1 MSKKSRT
8 KTPAAQPSRP
18 APAPAGNARAAAW
31 LRGFTVG
38 AAACGLLL
46 TLWAVVLAA
55 GRAGELQRYA
65 GWGEYAGVIA
75 DNKVAALWHGALMTF
90 AAAAALWFFLLSR
103 VRSAAARQVAAWAL
117 VLIVA
122 GDAVWLSRHYIKTM
136 PLSALE
142 ENAVTRLLK
151 ADMPEHRAA
160 LLSQDGFY
168 NWWLTYLF
176 PYLDIK
182 TVNFTQMPRMPADYA
197 NYLAALQRNPTRY
210 WQLAAVGHVLAPAEL
225 WNRLQHDRPWQTALT
240 PVLRYDV
247 TPEESGVRVIPAAP
261 GAPGRHLV
269 LRLTLPSPRY
279 ALVAGWRT
287 MDDKSVLER
296 LPNPAFT
303 PFETVLVA
311 PECAAGLPASASAGM
326 TGSVE
331 RVSYRPGRVVLN
343 VNAPQAAM
351 LRAADKYDSD
361 WKAWVDDSP
370 APVRRVDYIAQ
381 GVFIPAG
388 RHTLRMEYAPVRWPL
403 YIQGLGFL
411 IVLGAALALMA
422 GALRRRRETLRD
434 AAA

>member
-1 MSKKSRT
+1 MSKKS
-8 KTPAAQPSRP
+8 KSNAAALPPRP
-18 APAPAGNARAAAW
+18 VPPPAGNERATPW
-31 LRGFTVG
+31 LRGFVFAT
-38 AAACGLLL
+38 AACGLLL

-55 GRAGELQRYA
+55 GRAGELESYA
-65 GWGEYAGVIA
+65 RWGEYAGVIA

-103 VRSAAARQVAAWAL
+103 VRAAAARQIAAWAL

-122 GDAVWLSRHYIKTM
+122 GDAVWLSRHYIKSM

-176 PYLDIK
+176 PYRDIK
-182 TVNFTQMPRMPADYA
+182 TVNVTQMPRMPADYA
-197 NYLAALQRNPTRY
+197 NYLGAMQRNPTRY

-225 WNRLQHDRPWQTALT
+225 WNRLQRERSWQTALT
-240 PVLRYDV
+240 PVLHYDV
-247 TPEESGVRVIPAAP
+247 TPEEAGVRVIPAGP

-279 ALVAGWRT
+279 ALIAGWQT
-287 MDDKSVLER
+287 LDDKSVLER

-311 PECAAGLPASASAGM
+311 PECAAGLPASDGAGM

-343 VNAPQAAM
+343 VNAPRAAI

-361 WKAWVDDSP
+361 WKAWVDDLP

-381 GVFIPAG
+381 GVLIPVG

-403 YIQGLGFL
+403 YVQGLGFL
-411 IVLGAALALMA
+411 LVLGAALALMA
-422 GALRRRRETLRD
+422 GALRRRRGTLSN